1 MHMKRIYMFIAICAA
16 GIFASSCSN
25 DNGPEPSAIVT
36 EFYKDVTTMK
46 FDNAAKHCV
55 EGALNDYING
65 YKGEFEALVA
75 KDKKLAAKVEEKAA
89 KTTITIGETIKEDKE
104 VRTVTFTLTDDSG
117 NTKDKIAVLKKVEK
131 EWKIA
136 EIKDKQ

>member
-1 MHMKRIYMFIAICAA
+1 MKKLYMFIAICAA
-16 GIFASSCSN
+16 AVFASSCSN
-25 DNGPEPSAIVT
+25 NNGPEPSAIVT
-36 EFYKDVTTMK
+36 DFYKDVTTMK

-55 EGALNDYING
+55 EGALDEYING
-65 YKGEFEALVA
+65 YKGEFEALQA
-75 KDKKLAAKVEEKAA
+75 KDKKLAAKVQEKAA
-89 KTTITIGETIKEDKE
+89 LTTITIGETIKEKD

-117 NTKDKIAVLKKVEK
+117 NTKEKIAVLKKVEK